1 MARVKLE
8 GSAERPSFGPAI
20 KALQKVKAS
29 HRQLSPAQQET
40 VAEITQRLRRLDN
53 EVGRL
58 ISLNNRFL
66 KRRPLTTE
74 FDQSTDTVTFRA
86 GDVEQ
91 KIKLKRAN
99 PAVPITARQLA
110 AGGVYK
116 PDTATPEQVGLSN
129 DERHEFEGLLE
140 TYYSNAH
147 RILKLVRT
155 LPGLGKFEC
164 REITIVRNKLV
175 EHPLAGDVYSFG
187 FGTSGPVVR
196 PLRKPDREWVDNGLV
211 PNTESFIRKLTTD
224 FNRTGGADG

>member
-8 GSAERPSFGPAI
+8 ESAERPSFGPAI
-20 KALQKVKAS
+20 KALQKFRAS

-40 VAEITQRLRRLDN
+40 VGEITQRLRRLDN

-66 KRRPLTTE
+66 KRRPLKTE
-74 FDQSTDTVTFRA
+74 FDPSTDTVTIRV

-91 KIKLKRAN
+91 KLKLKRAN
-99 PAVPITARQLA
+99 PAVPITTRPLA

-116 PDTATPEQVGLSN
+116 PDTATPEQMGLSN
-129 DERHEFEGLLE
+129 RERHEFEGLLE
-140 TYYSNAH
+140 AYYNNAH

-155 LPGLGKFEC
+155 LPGFGNFEC

-196 PLRKPDREWVDNGLV
+196 PLRKSDREWVDDGLV
-211 PNTESFIRKLTTD
+211 PNTESFSRKLAAGFKSD
-224 FNRTGGADG
+224 RRL